1 MSSDRLRNR
10 TEKFEE
16 IHMTTI
22 ADKEDRQHK
31 EIIRAAAIA
40 MAQRLEQQRREQQPF
55 TLPQP
60 SACLIDPPKRNHR
73 RDWWAMVIV
82 GLIIVVALAAKCGVA
97 K

>member
-55 TLPQP
+55 TVPRP
-60 SACLIDPPKRNHR
+60 SACHIEAPKRNHR

-82 GLIIVVALAAKCGVA
+82 GLLVVVALAARVGVV